1 MKKHHFLRA
10 MEQNL
15 VVEMI
20 YLSDRNEISH
30 RKIKILQ
37 LNEYSMVA
45 YCYLR
50 KTRRTFSY
58 RNILSSVPLHD
69 TRERV
74 V

>member
-1 MKKHHFLRA
+1 MKKHHFIRA
-10 MEQNL
+10 MEQDL

-58 RNILSSVPLHD
+58 RNILSSVPLLG